1 MEKTNSNICGYNNIN
16 LALTFKRKNSTYLP
30 YLSYQ
35 IKKAL
40 HFLSAFMHDFI
51 ITLIGL

>member
-30 YLSYQ
+30 YLG
-35 IKKAL
+35 IPNKKSAP
-40 HFLSAFMHDFI
+40 FLERFYA
-51 ITLIGL
+51 